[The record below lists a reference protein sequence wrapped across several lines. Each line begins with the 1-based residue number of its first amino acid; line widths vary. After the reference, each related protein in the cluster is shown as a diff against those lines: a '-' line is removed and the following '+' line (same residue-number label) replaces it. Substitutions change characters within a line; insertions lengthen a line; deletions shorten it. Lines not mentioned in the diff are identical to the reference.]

1 MPRGEFGFVR
11 LLGQDTLTTRLV
23 SVGSFLKSYLG
34 EQGRHLIHDDLRKK
48 TWKLQPGWEKADLA
62 VISQAES
69 GEVIGIVAEYPD
81 GTFVMISEY
90 TPQAANGGVER
101 LNTLTNIYLTEEAK
115 HPYHREQWGW
125 EEVTPGAVIREQFTA
140 RQNMTGLWAK
150 EVAVIDPDK
159 CNACQQCGIWCP
171 EDAIKLDPV
180 TGKLDI
186 VDYDFC
192 KGCGICGFVCPP
204 EQHAIEMVDGSKVKA
219 AQPNVFHGIYAKR
232 LEVKGDYI
240 RHEVNKIANLPTQ
253 EYQVIYREESG
264 KQSLSGKRLI
274 QVKHTPNDSKGI
286 QRPFLYTY
294 SSSDGQH
301 WDKLVRSMT
310 NILVYGTSEY
320 DKELAANMQLEGFAV
335 QALPSSKS
343 GDHNSELHSFTR
355 AGLALSSD
363 TRLEMMISNP
373 DSAIDAVVSAH
384 YDNFSTE
391 QDKLIMEKIGVL
403 RAPFMPTT
411 TRDSHLE
418 EIIANIEAKMPRP
431 EIKQDDRPLALLKQH
446 CGDISSGHRLCTGC
460 VVGTAF
466 NLAVRTMKEID
477 PDYVAVHSGATGC
490 AEVATTIY
498 PDTSWPSFLHT
509 TFGGLG
515 ANLEGLN
522 AAYRYLSKT
531 GRLQKKIKFF
541 GWGGDGGTYDIGLQ
555 ALSGLL
561 ERGLASDSVYFCYD
575 NGAYMNTGIQRS
587 SATPMGSATT
597 TSPVGEVVH
606 GKPQFRKDLEHIAG
620 AHRGTYV
627 ARVSPSHQT
636 DFINKLKKAI
646 QHDGPALIITYANCT
661 TGHRTDTNL
670 TADQSSLA
678 VESGF
683 WPLFE
688 IDLGET
694 RLSQPYPKAYDPRTK
709 PEDRVSLI
717 SWVRSEGR
725 FAMHF
730 DKQGKFTT
738 RQQEIEFR
746 QAERQLLADW
756 RQLQAED
763 RLTRKKDK
771 LMDELTAYL
780 RENNEKRLRDLTT
793 KPHLFGLGGYTQTY
807 LEELSWMDDTG
818 NPKPFLKQI
827 LRQVRLTIDPEE
839 YKAKDPELGEK
850 LYRVFIEE
858 FETLALDMQAL
869 RKEQIAK
876 AANAARA
883 QQAIQKASEGHLD
896 MAESEKQKNRAVI
909 GGRPIAGR
917 IFARAGDGG
926 VTAAKMFAGVLKEI
940 GLFGKSAPDYG
951 PERRGAPVGTNF
963 TISGKEM
970 RTQASFQDLS
980 ISIVINPDD
989 AGWKIAQWRDAV
1001 VSGGVII
1008 LNTSRSIRDARRR
1021 YEIPDSVA
1029 LVTTD
1034 AVAFRRSHKVPET
1047 VTLLAGVLKFLANRG
1062 IEIPEEYVAQ
1072 KLKKILTKEFADKA
1086 NADKIV
1092 KGNLDAF
1099 FSTYHD
1105 AQLSESGTALKVD
1118 RNSISTSGFE
1128 KAPPD
1133 QLMTGSEAV
1142 AEVWRQINPGVFAMF
1157 PITPSTEVGQTFSNF
1172 WADGKVDTEFVHTE
1186 SEHSSFMIIIA
1197 AAAAGVRAV
1206 TSTASQG
1213 MLLGKEGGPLAA
1225 TLRLPVVVNVGAREV
1240 NAPLSIHAGH
1250 ADFYQ
1255 FRDDGWLHFLA
1266 RNAQEAYDFAII
1278 AQKAAEKAL
1287 LPAFI
1292 NQDGFIVTHNK
1303 DMLDI
1308 LSDEQVMEFVG
1319 EYDPEFSI
1327 LKTGGTYN
1335 PIALQDYYSEH
1346 VRSFSE
1352 AQKLATP
1359 IIDEVFEEFA
1369 ALSGRKYGRINA
1381 YRLEDAEVVIVTM
1394 GSTEGTAMDAA
1405 DELRAEGLPAGVL
1418 ALKVFRPFPFA
1429 EIRQSLARVKT
1440 VIVLDRGNSQGT
1452 ELAPLA
1458 TEVQSAINRRVLS
1471 LEYGRGGRNTPLD
1484 LVKEIYML
1492 GFLLNREVDHDK
1504 VAKLLARPDQEL
1516 KALLGELRT
1525 LEGAAFSD
1533 RFVEHL
1539 IAGRLIEA
1547 FGPREHIDVRETQ
1560 KRRAIKLRI
1569 IERIAQQETGST
1581 SGKRGRKAR
1590 DEELEVLH

>member
-1 MPRGEFGFVR
+1 MPRGEFGIVK
-11 LLGQDTLTTRLV
+11 LLGQDTLSTRSLI
-23 SVGSFLKSYLG
+23 VGGYLKSYLG
-34 EQGRHLIHDDLRKK
+34 EQGRQLLHHDLGKK
-48 TWKLQPGWEKADLA
+48 LWKLKPGWEKADLA
-62 VISQAES
+62 LVSHQDS
-69 GEVIGIVAEYPD
+69 GQTLGIVAEYAD
-81 GTFVMISEY
+81 GTFVLLSEY
-90 TPQAANGGVER
+90 AEGAPER
-101 LNTLTNIYLTEEAK
+101 LNGLTNMYLTEEAK
-115 HPYHREQWGW
+115 HPYHRGQWGW
-125 EEVTPGAVIREQFTA
+125 EDVTPGAVIREQFTA
-140 RQNMTGLWAK
+140 KQNITGLWAK
-150 EVAVIDPDK
+150 EVAVIDADK

-171 EDAIKLDPV
+171 EDAIKLDPI

-192 KGCGICGFVCPP
+192 KGCGICDFVCPP
-204 EQHAIEMVDGSKVKA
+204 EQKAIKMVEESKVKA
-219 AQPNVFHGIYAKR
+219 AQANVFHGIYAKR
-232 LEVKGDYI
+232 LEIRGDYI
-240 RHEVNKIANLPTQ
+240 RHEVEKISSLPQ
-253 EYQVIYREESG
+253 PEYQVIYQDDSG

-274 QVKHTPNDSKGI
+274 QIKHTPKDLKGA

-294 SSSDGQH
+294 SSSDGRH
-301 WDKLVRSMT
+301 WEKLVRPMT
-310 NILVYGTSEY
+310 NILVYGASEF
-320 DKELAANMQLEGFAV
+320 DKEFAANMQLEGFAIKV
-335 QALPSSKS
+335 LPSQKS
-343 GDHNSELHSFTR
+343 GNYNKELQSFNR
-355 AGLALSSD
+355 AGLALGAGAGI
-363 TRLEMMISNP
+363 EQVVSNA
-373 DSAIDAVVSAH
+373 DAAIDAVVSAH
-384 YDNFSTE
+384 YENFDTAL
-391 QDKLIMEKIGVL
+391 DKLIMDKIGVL
-403 RAPFMPTT
+403 RAPFLPTT

-418 EIIANIEAKMPRP
+418 EIIANLEAKMTRP
-431 EIKQDDRPLALLKQH
+431 EVKKDDRPLALLKQQ

-466 NLAVRTMKEID
+466 NLAVRTMKDLD
-477 PDYVAVHSGATGC
+477 PDFVAVHSGATGC
-490 AEVATTIY
+490 AEVATTVY

-522 AAYRYLSKT
+522 AAYRFLVKT
-531 GRLQKKIKFF
+531 GRMKKKIKFF
-541 GWGGDGGTYDIGLQ
+541 GWAGDGGTYDIGLQ

-561 ERGLASDSVYFCYD
+561 ERGLATDAVYFCYD

-587 SATPMGSATT
+587 SATPMGSATS

-627 ARVSPSHQT
+627 ARVSPSHQI

-646 QHDGPALIITYANCT
+646 MHDGPALIITYANCT

-688 IDLGET
+688 IDNGET
-694 RLSQPYPKAYDPRTK
+694 RLSKPYPKAYDSRTK

-717 SWVRSEGR
+717 NWIQSEGR

-730 DKQGKFTT
+730 DKQGNFTS

-746 QAERQLLADW
+746 MAERQLLADW

-763 RLTRKKDK
+763 RLTQKKDK
-771 LMDELTAYL
+771 LMEELTAYL
-780 RENNEKRLRDLTT
+780 RDNNQKRLRDLTT
-793 KPHLFGLGGYTQTY
+793 KPHLFGLGGYTQNY
-807 LEELSWMDDTG
+807 LEELSWMDDSG
-818 NPKPFLKQI
+818 NPKPFLKQV
-827 LRQVRLTIDPEE
+827 LRQVRLKIDPDE

-850 LYRVFIEE
+850 LYQVFIEE
-858 FETLALDMQAL
+858 FETLALDMQSL

-883 QQAIQKASEGHLD
+883 ELTIKQASDGHLD
-896 MAESEKQKNRAVI
+896 MPAAEKQKNRAVI
-909 GGRPIAGR
+909 GGQPIAGR

-926 VTAAKMFAGVLKEI
+926 VTAAKMFAGVLQAI
-940 GLFGKSAPDYG
+940 GLFGKAAPDYG

-970 RTQASFQDLS
+970 RTQASFSDLN
-980 ISIVINPDD
+980 ISIVINPED
-989 AGWKIAQWRDAV
+989 AGWKISQWRDAV
-1001 VSGGVII
+1001 VGGGVII
-1008 LNTSRSIRDARRR
+1008 INTHRSPQDTRRR

-1029 LVTTD
+1029 VVTTD
-1034 AVAFRRSHKVPET
+1034 AVALRRSHKVPET
-1047 VTLLAGVLKFLANRG
+1047 VTLTAGMLKFLVGRG
-1062 IEIPEEYVAQ
+1062 LEAPEEYVTQ

-1099 FSTYHD
+1099 FSTYKN
-1105 AQLSESGTALKVD
+1105 AQLSESTTAPKVD
-1118 RNSISTSGFE
+1118 RNSIGTTGFE
-1128 KAPPD
+1128 RNPPE
-1133 QLMTGSEAV
+1133 QLFTGSEAV

-1186 SEHSSFMIIIA
+1186 SEHSSFMVVIA
-1197 AAAAGVRAV
+1197 AQAAGVRAV

-1213 MLLGKEGGPLAA
+1213 MLLGKEGGPLTA

-1255 FRDDGWLHFLA
+1255 FRDDGWLHFLP

-1278 AQKAAEKAL
+1278 AQKSAEKAL

-1292 NQDGFIVTHNK
+1292 NQDGFIVTHTK
-1303 DMLDI
+1303 DMLDL
-1308 LSDEQVMEFVG
+1308 LSDEQVQTFVG
-1319 EYDPEFSI
+1319 EYDPDYSI

-1335 PIALQDYYSEH
+1335 PISLQDYYSEH
-1346 VRSFSE
+1346 VRNFAE
-1352 AQKLATP
+1352 AQKHAASA
-1359 IIDEVFEEFA
+1359 IDETFKEFA
-1369 ALSGRKYGRINA
+1369 ALSGRSYGRTNA
-1381 YRLEDAEVVIVTM
+1381 YQTADADVVVVAM
-1394 GSTEGTAMDAA
+1394 GSTEGAAMDAT
-1405 DELRAEGLPAGVL
+1405 DDLRAAGQRAGVL
-1418 ALKVFRPFPFA
+1418 AIKVYRPFPVE
-1429 EIRQSLARVKT
+1429 EIRQALAHART
-1440 VIVLDRGNSQGT
+1440 VIVLDRANSQGT

-1471 LEYGRGGRNTPLD
+1471 LEYGRGGRNTPLA
-1484 LVKEIYML
+1484 LVKEIYQL
-1492 GFLLNREVDHDK
+1492 GFLLNRDVDSDQA
-1504 VAKLLARPDQEL
+1504 AKSLGHPDGEL
-1516 KALLGELRT
+1516 CALLGELHA
-1525 LEGAAFSD
+1525 LEGQDFLD
-1533 RFVEHL
+1533 RFKQHL
-1539 IAGRLIEA
+1539 IAGRLIDA
-1547 FGPREHIDVRETQ
+1547 FGPKEHIDVRETQ

-1569 IERIAQQETGST
+1569 VELIVMQEAEGKP
-1581 SGKRGRKAR
+1581 GKRARKTKEK
-1590 DEELEVLH
+1590 DLEVLH